1 MNIPTPPMIQ
11 DPATKVWQTITL
23 TGNKATMPVNE
34 TSLFDQLYGKP
45 DVFVERDMVEVVAE
59 NGIIMWWREDEI
71 RYTPFTVKYQVQIR
85 NTGVDSLAFLYSI
98 DPDAAVEFLDTG
110 VFGDIYTI
118 ITCRDIDMLLDHQDG
133 VVQYIAELI

>member
-1 MNIPTPPMIQ
+1 MNIPTPPAIK
-11 DPATKVWQTITL
+11 DPATKVWQTVSL

-98 DPDAAVEFLDTG
+98 DPDAVVEFLDTG
-110 VFGDIYTI
+110 AFGDIYTI

>member
-1 MNIPTPPMIQ
+1 MNIPTPPAIK
-11 DPATKVWQTITL
+11 DPATRVWQTVSL

-45 DVFVERDMVEVVAE
+45 DVFVERDMVEVVGD
-59 NGIIMWWREDEI
+59 NSIIMWWREDEI
-71 RYTPFTVKYQVQIR
+71 RYTPFTVKYQVEIR
-85 NTGVDSLAFLYSI
+85 ETGVDSLAFLHSI
-98 DPDAAVEFLDTG
+98 DPDAVVEFLDTG
-110 VFGDIYTI
+110 AFGDIYTI

>member
-1 MNIPTPPMIQ
+1 MNIPTPPAIK
-11 DPATKVWQTITL
+11 DPATRVWQTVSL

-98 DPDAAVEFLDTG
+98 DPDAIVEFLDTG
-110 VFGDIYTI
+110 AFGDIYTI
-118 ITCRDIDMLLDHQDG
+118 ITCRDIDLLLDHQDG

>member
-1 MNIPTPPMIQ
+1 MNIPTPPAIK
-11 DPATKVWQTITL
+11 DPATRVWQTVSL
-23 TGNKATMPVNE
+23 TGNKATMLVNE

-98 DPDAAVEFLDTG
+98 DPDAVVEFLDTG
-110 VFGDIYTI
+110 AFGDIYTI

>member
-1 MNIPTPPMIQ
+1 MNIPTPPAIK
-11 DPATKVWQTITL
+11 DPATKGWQTVSL

-98 DPDAAVEFLDTG
+98 DPDAVVEFLDTG
-110 VFGDIYTI
+110 AFGDIYTI

>member
-1 MNIPTPPMIQ
+1 MNIPTPPAIK
-11 DPATKVWQTITL
+11 DPATRVWQTVSL

-98 DPDAAVEFLDTG
+98 DPDAVVEFLDTG
-110 VFGDIYTI
+110 AFGDIYTI
-118 ITCRDIDMLLDHQDG
+118 ITCRDIDILLDHQDG

>member
-1 MNIPTPPMIQ
+1 MNIPTPPAIK
-11 DPATKVWQTITL
+11 DPATRVWQTVSL

-59 NGIIMWWREDEI
+59 NGIVMWWREDEI
-71 RYTPFTVKYQVQIR
+71 RYTPFTVKYQVQIHDA
-85 NTGVDSLAFLYSI
+85 GVDSLAFLRSI
-98 DPDAAVEFLDTG
+98 DPDAVVEFLDTG
-110 VFGDIYTI
+110 AFGDIYTI
-118 ITCRDIDMLLDHQDG
+118 ITCRDIEILLDHQDG

>member
-1 MNIPTPPMIQ
+1 MNIPTPPAIK
-11 DPATKVWQTITL
+11 DPATRVWQTVSL

-98 DPDAAVEFLDTG
+98 DPDAVVEFLDTG
-110 VFGDIYTI
+110 AFGDIYTI